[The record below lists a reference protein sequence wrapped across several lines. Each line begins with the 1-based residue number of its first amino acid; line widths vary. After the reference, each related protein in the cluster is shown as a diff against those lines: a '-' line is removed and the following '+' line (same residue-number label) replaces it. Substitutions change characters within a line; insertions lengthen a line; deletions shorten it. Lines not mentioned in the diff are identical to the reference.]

1 MKVALVYD
9 RVNKFGGAERLML
22 SLHRLFPEA
31 PIFTLVYEPLTSDWA
46 KSITVVPTFLNQIP
60 FFRQWHEWLA
70 PVAPLAFET
79 LNLSAYDVVISVTS
93 SDAKSVITKP
103 HQLHICYCL
112 TPSRYFWSGGGDY
125 ADDIKFK
132 LIPSFLKEYFKYV
145 DLVTSV
151 RPDQYLSISNEV
163 KNRVKDYYKRNSIV
177 IHPPIEDRFYTKQP
191 ISLDNRDYYL
201 VVSRLVPY
209 KKVDLAI
216 SAFNKLKLPLVI
228 VGTGTE
234 IEKLKK
240 LALPNITFVGS
251 VDDHRL
257 AQYYRH
263 AQAVI
268 FPQVEDFGLVP
279 LEAQACGTPVIAY
292 AKGGA
297 LETVVHPK
305 TGYLFKEQTVESLI
319 FAVREFRKI
328 SFNPKICQENANRF
342 NYSLFSQKFSGE
354 ITRLWKEH
362 QASIN

>member
-9 RVNKFGGAERLML
+9 RVNKFGGAERLLL
-22 SLHRLFPEA
+22 SLHRIFPSA
-31 PIFTLVYEPLTSDWA
+31 PIFTLVHDPLTSDWA

-60 FFRQWHEWLA
+60 FLRQWHEWLS

-79 LNLSAYDVVISVTS
+79 LNLSSYDVVISITS
-93 SDAKSVITKP
+93 GDAKSVITKP

-163 KNRVKDYYKRNSIV
+163 KNRVKIYYKRNSLV
-177 IHPPIEDRFYTKQP
+177 IHPPIEDKFYTKEF
-191 ISLDNRDYYL
+191 ISLDNRDYFL

-216 SAFNKLKLPLVI
+216 VAFNKLKLPLVI

-234 IEKLKK
+234 MKKYHK
-240 LALPNITFVGS
+240 LASPNITFVGS
-251 VDDHRL
+251 VDDRRL
-257 AQYYRH
+257 TQYYRH
-263 AQAVI
+263 AKAVI

-297 LETVVHPK
+297 LETVVHQK
-305 TGYLFKEQTVESLI
+305 TGYLFKEQTVESLVLAI
-319 FAVREFRKI
+319 NEFQKI
-328 SFNPKICQENANRF
+328 SFSPKICQENANRF

-354 ITRLWKEH
+354 INHLWREH
-362 QASIN
+362 QLKF